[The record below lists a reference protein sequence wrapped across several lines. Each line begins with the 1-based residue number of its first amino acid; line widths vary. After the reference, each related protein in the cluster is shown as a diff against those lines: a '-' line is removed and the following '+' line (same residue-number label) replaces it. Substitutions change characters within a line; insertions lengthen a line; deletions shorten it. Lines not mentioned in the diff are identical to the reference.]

1 MNPQSKTDRFTKVY
15 LALWGICILAAI
27 FAVVMY
33 KFGFRLS
40 NNFEPVKVSSIKLS
54 SNESGLQLFLDNKSA
69 QVPFRDNVYHIQN
82 ITPGLHS
89 LLVYKDGFWPWAK
102 NINMPANA
110 TQPVFAFIFPMQG
123 LKTTQVD
130 SDSSEYAGMV
140 SAIDKNVL
148 PQAKIYSEPSSD
160 ESYVHWL
167 LTAIPNHKVSA
178 DKSTALFSESDTI
191 YLGWIS
197 QSEPPPHYFCIENP
211 CTFQLPV
218 TVSVEPIKNVDFY
231 KDRRDVILFSA
242 GAAIYAIETDRQG
255 TQNFQPV
262 YKGKNPYF
270 YETADGSLYIKDGTA
285 IFKAVL

>member
-1 MNPQSKTDRFTKVY
+1 MDPQRKTDRFTKVY
-15 LALWGICILAAI
+15 LALWGICILVALFAI
-27 FAVVMY
+27 VLY

-40 NNFEPVKVSSIKLS
+40 NNFEPVKVSSIELS
-54 SNESGLQLFLDNKSA
+54 SNESGLQFFWDNKNA
-69 QVPFRDNVYHIQN
+69 QVPFRDNMYRIQN
-82 ITPGLHS
+82 VTPGLHS
-89 LLVYKDGFWPWAK
+89 LLVYKDGFWPWTK
-102 NINMPANA
+102 NINTPANA
-110 TQPVFAFIFPMQG
+110 TQLVFAFIFPMQG

-130 SDSSEYAGMV
+130 SNSAEYAERI
-140 SAIDKNVL
+140 STINKNVL
-148 PQAKIYSEPSSD
+148 PQPKIHSEPSAG

-167 LTAIPNHKVSA
+167 LTAIPNYKVSA

-231 KDRRDVILFSA
+231 KGRRDVVLFSA
-242 GAAIYAIETDRQG
+242 GAAIYAIEADRQG

-270 YETADGSLYIKDGTA
+270 YETADGSLYIKDGGSLLRAT
-285 IFKAVL
+285 L